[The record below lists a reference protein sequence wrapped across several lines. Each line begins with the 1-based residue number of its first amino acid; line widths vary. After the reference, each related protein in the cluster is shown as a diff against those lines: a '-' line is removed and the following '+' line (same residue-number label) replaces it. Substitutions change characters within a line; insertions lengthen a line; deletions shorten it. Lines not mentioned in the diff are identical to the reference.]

1 VSGQETI
8 GPHDRAL
15 GRWFADLNHQGIF
28 ATDGDLRVTTWN
40 RWMEIHSGQSA
51 AEANGRPLLELV
63 PDLVEREIDAYYK
76 SALAGQISVVS
87 FGLHRYIVP
96 LRPTHADL
104 GLAYMPQ
111 SARIGPLWDGSDVIG
126 TITTIED
133 VSDRVGSEIEL
144 RKQIEAQLLARSAA
158 EKALRAKD
166 DFLSTLSHEIRQPLN
181 AVLGWTRI
189 LRDRDEVDVD
199 LLRRA
204 LQIIDRNATVQA
216 RMIDDLLDMARIV
229 AGKLRLDLQPLDLLS
244 VTVAA
249 VDVVTPA
256 ARSKR
261 IALHTTLDPQ
271 MPRVL
276 GDPARLQQAV
286 WNLLSNAVKFT
297 NPGGTIEVRVGWCDK
312 SAHVTVTDTG
322 RGIAA
327 ELLPY
332 VFERFRQ
339 GDASSARR
347 EGGLGLGLALVRELV
362 ELHGGTVTAA
372 SPGLEKG
379 ATFTLELPVVTSPEL
394 SQNQAGGRLFDGPS
408 PDLTGMRVL
417 VVDDEADARELLV
430 AALTHSGATVASAT
444 SCEEALA
451 LLAVAGSDRPHVIV
465 SDIGM
470 PREDGYELIRRLRSL
485 PREQGGR
492 IPAVALTG
500 YANAEDRDRA
510 RAAGY
515 QEHVTKPM
523 DPYAVIAAIAKL
535 GRTNLEP
542 VSSRLISD
550 L

>member
-1 VSGQETI
+1 MSDSHVL
-8 GPHDRAL
+8 GPQDRAL

-28 ATDGDLRVTTWN
+28 VTDADLRITTWN
-40 RWMEIHSGQSA
+40 RWMEVQSGRSA
-51 AEANGRPLLELV
+51 ADATGRSLFDLV
-63 PDLVEREIDAYYK
+63 PDLTRRGVDQYYR
-76 SALAGQISVVS
+76 SALGGQISVVS
-87 FGLHRYIVP
+87 YGLHRYVIP
-96 LRPTHADL
+96 LRPSHSDL
-104 GLAYMPQ
+104 GMTYMPQ
-111 SARIGPLWDGSDVIG
+111 SARIGPLWDGETVIG
-126 TITTIED
+126 TVTQIED

-144 RKQIEAQLLARSAA
+144 RKQIEAQRLARSAA

-166 DFLSTLSHEIRQPLN
+166 EFLSTLSHEIRQPLN

-189 LRDRDEVDVD
+189 LRDRNDVDPD

-229 AGKLRLDLQPLDLLS
+229 AGKLRLDMQPCDLLS

-256 ARSKR
+256 ATSKR
-261 IALHTTLDPQ
+261 IALRTTLDPNV
-271 MPRVL
+271 PRVL
-276 GDPARLQQAV
+276 GDPARLQQVV

-297 NPGGTIEVRVGWCDK
+297 DAGGSVEIRVGWHDR
-312 SAHVTVTDTG
+312 SAFVSVVDTG

-327 ELLPY
+327 EFLPY

-372 SPGLEKG
+372 SDGVGRG
-379 ATFTLELPVVTSPEL
+379 AVFTLELPVVISPETRR
-394 SQNQAGGRLFDGPS
+394 NDAGGNLFEAT
-408 PDLTGMRVL
+408 PDLAGVRVL

-430 AALTHSGATVASAT
+430 AALSHSGATVTAVASCAD
-444 SCEEALA
+444 ALA
-451 LLAVAGSDRPHVIV
+451 IVRDDRRARPHVIV

-470 PREDGYELIRRLRSL
+470 PGEDGYALIQQLRSL
-485 PREQGGR
+485 PPDGGGR

-500 YANAEDRDRA
+500 YTNADDRERA
-510 RAAGY
+510 LAAGY
-515 QEHVTKPM
+515 QIHVAKPM
-523 DPYAVIAAIAKL
+523 DPTAVIVAVAKL
-535 GRTNLEP
+535 GK
-542 VSSRLISD
+542 VD
-550 L
+550 V

>member
-1 VSGQETI
+1 
-8 GPHDRAL
+8 
-15 GRWFADLNHQGIF
+15 
-28 ATDGDLRVTTWN
+28 
-40 RWMEIHSGQSA
+40 MEIHSGHSA
-51 AEANGRPLLELV
+51 AEASGRSLLELV
-63 PDLVEREIDAYYK
+63 PDLVDREIDEYYK

-96 LRPTHADL
+96 LRPTHPDL

-111 SARIGPLWDGSDVIG
+111 SARIGPLWDGSAVIG
-126 TITTIED
+126 TITQIED

-144 RKQIEAQLLARSAA
+144 RKQIEAQRLARGAA

-189 LRDRDEVDVD
+189 LRDRDEVDVE

-204 LQIIDRNATVQA
+204 LQIIDRNATLQA

-229 AGKLRLDLQPLDLLS
+229 AGKLRLDMQPLDLLP

-261 IALHTTLDPQ
+261 ITLHTTLDPQ

-276 GDPARLQQAV
+276 GDPARLQQVV

-297 NPGGTIEVRVGWCDK
+297 NHGGSIEVRVGWRDK
-312 SAHVTVTDTG
+312 AAHVTVADTG
-322 RGIAA
+322 RGIAP
-327 ELLPY
+327 EFLPY
-332 VFERFRQ
+332 IFERFRQ

-362 ELHGGTVTAA
+362 ELHGGTVTAT
-372 SPGLEKG
+372 SLGLEKG
-379 ATFTLELPVVTSPEL
+379 ATFTLELPVVMAPEPGPNY
-394 SQNQAGGRLFDGPS
+394 SGGRVLDGSS
-408 PDLTGMRVL
+408 PDLNGVRVL

-444 SCEEALA
+444 SGEEALA
-451 LLAVAGSDRPHVIV
+451 LLAAADSARPHVIV

-485 PREQGGR
+485 PPEQGGR

-510 RAAGY
+510 LAAGY
-515 QEHVTKPM
+515 QVHVAKPM
-523 DPYAVIAAIAKL
+523 DPFAVIAAVARL
-535 GRTNLEP
+535 GQLNMGPLTSPLP
-542 VSSRLISD
+542 FD

>member
-1 VSGQETI
+1 VSGQKTI

-15 GRWFADLNHQGIF
+15 GRWFADLTHQGIF
-28 ATDGDLRVTTWN
+28 ATDGDLRVSTWN
-40 RWMEIHSGQSA
+40 RWMEIHSGHSA
-51 AEANGRPLLELV
+51 AEASGRSLLELV
-63 PDLVEREIDAYYK
+63 PDLVDREIDEYYK

-96 LRPTHADL
+96 LRPTHPDL

-111 SARIGPLWDGSDVIG
+111 SARIGPLWDGSAVIG
-126 TITTIED
+126 TITQIED

-144 RKQIEAQLLARSAA
+144 RKQIEAQRLARGAA

-189 LRDRDEVDVD
+189 LRDRDEVDVE

-204 LQIIDRNATVQA
+204 LQIIDRNATLQA

-229 AGKLRLDLQPLDLLS
+229 AGKLRLDMQPLDLLP

-261 IALHTTLDPQ
+261 ITLHTTLDPQ

-276 GDPARLQQAV
+276 GDPARLQQVV

-297 NPGGTIEVRVGWCDK
+297 NHGGSIEVRVGWRDK
-312 SAHVTVTDTG
+312 AAHVTVADTG
-322 RGIAA
+322 RGIAP
-327 ELLPY
+327 EFLPY
-332 VFERFRQ
+332 IFERFRQ

-362 ELHGGTVTAA
+362 ELHGGTVTAT
-372 SPGLEKG
+372 SLGLEKG
-379 ATFTLELPVVTSPEL
+379 ATFTLELPVVMAPEPGPNY
-394 SQNQAGGRLFDGPS
+394 SGGRVLDGSS
-408 PDLTGMRVL
+408 PDLNGVRVL

-444 SCEEALA
+444 SGEEALA
-451 LLAVAGSDRPHVIV
+451 LLAAADSARPHVIV

-485 PREQGGR
+485 PPEQGGR

-510 RAAGY
+510 LAAGY
-515 QEHVTKPM
+515 QVHVAKPM
-523 DPYAVIAAIAKL
+523 DPFAVIAAVARL
-535 GRTNLEP
+535 GQLNMGPLTSPLP
-542 VSSRLISD
+542 FD